1 MNLSNGGEYSQKL
14 ENYYKSKDVKSRKN
28 SVVAM
33 EFVLTASPEFF
44 KNNSKSEEWTK
55 HQIEFIRKEW
65 GDNCKLAVVHK
76 RRNYKT
82 FSCCSFYRKTKT
94 QRFKNRYGE
103 KVKNL

>member
-76 RRNYKT
+76 DET
-82 FSCCSFYRKTKT
+82 TKHFHVVVST
-94 QRFKNRYGE
+94 EKPKHSDLKIAMV